1 MSESDKKY
9 PTVSAFKQV
18 VRTYNMAKITKIQDP
33 HDQRPNVQD
42 DRMELAPGTPTRL

>member
-9 PTVSAFKQV
+9 PTVSAFKQ

-42 DRMELAPGTPTRL
+42 DRNMAPGTPTRL